1 MVATYIGV
9 ALFIILFSG
18 YLIYERLFQG
28 KTKHFIPKS
37 EVDLVSDAVWE
48 PGQGDRIRAQD
59 QKDSEKKVSSMKLA
73 FSRVLQP

>member
-1 MVATYIGV
+1 MA
-9 ALFIILFSG
+9 
-18 YLIYERLFQG
+18 YERFFEG

-59 QKDSEKKVSSMKLA
+59 RKDSEKKESSMKLA
-73 FSRVLQP
+73 FSRVFQH